1 MISSRTLAA
10 RLSWAVVA
18 TVAASPAAALP
29 LELTFLAGWA
39 FTPDATSADIE
50 VPAFDPRQG
59 TLVSAELEWTATVD
73 VFAGLG
79 FAGAPG
85 EATPE
90 ILVAPEII
98 ASFNFPDEDPFGET
112 EVTQSTASGPFVL
125 QCAVEPNNG
134 SCFDLERRTDTGGG
148 AFRTGETYQNT
159 ATSDGELVLRPTD
172 FVAEGVE
179 FGRLSLTVF
188 VPPPIPNE
196 FEDDIVTD
204 VSFLSATMRVTY
216 FFDPIPFVPEAPD
229 TDTGGEIGPGA
240 AEIPLPVPGVLLV
253 SGLAGLA
260 LARARR
266 ARA

>member
-85 EATPE
+85 EATTN
-90 ILVAPEII
+90 ILVDPLIV
-98 ASFNFPDEDPFGET
+98 ASFHFPDEDPFGET
-112 EVTQSTASGPFVL
+112 GVVQSTDSGPFVL

-148 AFRTGETYQNT
+148 AFRTGETFQNIV
-159 ATSDGELVLRPTD
+159 TSGDDLVLRPTD

-229 TDTGGEIGPGA
+229 TGGEIAPGA

-253 SGLAGLA
+253 GGLAGLA